1 MFVARLLAARALQ
14 AVAAAL
20 CVGCFSFL
28 LMQLLPGDV
37 AFRVAA
43 SRYSADLMSMQLADA
58 VRGTLGLDRPWP
70 LRLLDWLR
78 QVAALDFGRSLVS
91 NRPVLVEV
99 GEQLGRSLALAGLA
113 LAMTVALAL
122 PVGILAGLSPGGWFD
137 RLSLGV
143 ATLCRTVPTYAL
155 CIVATAIFAVR
166 LGWFPSAGFSGWS
179 SLVLPAAV
187 LSLGMAAVTS
197 RVMRDSLART
207 ERTAYFRYGRQK
219 GLPEWLV
226 VWRHG
231 LRNALIPVVAV
242 LGQQTM
248 VLIEGVVVVETL
260 FAFPG
265 IGQAIVRA
273 VFSSDVP
280 MIQGTALA
288 LGLIFVVVNTMVDLV
303 CHWLDPRARS
313 AR

>member
-1 MFVARLLAARALQ
+1 MFVARLLLSRALQ
-14 AVAAAL
+14 AVVAAL
-20 CVGCFSFL
+20 CIGCFSFV
-28 LMQLLPGDV
+28 LMQMLPGDV

-43 SRYSADLMSMQLADA
+43 ARYSADLMSLQLAEA

-91 NRPVLVEV
+91 NRPVVLEV
-99 GEQLGRSLALAGLA
+99 AEQLGRSLALAGAA

-122 PVGILAGLSPGGWFD
+122 PVGILAGLAPGRWFD
-137 RLSLGV
+137 SLSLLL
-143 ATLCRTVPTYAL
+143 ATLCRSVPTYAL
-155 CIVATAIFAVR
+155 CIVATAIFVLR
-166 LGWFPSAGFSGWS
+166 LRWFPSAGFDGWS

-207 ERTAYFRYGRQK
+207 EAAAFFRYGRHK
-219 GLPEWLV
+219 GLPEWAV

-260 FAFPG
+260 FSFPG

-280 MIQGTALA
+280 MIQATALA
-288 LGLIFVVVNTMVDLV
+288 LGLIFVLVNTVVDLL
-303 CHWLDPRARS
+303 CLWLDPRART

>member
-1 MFVARLLAARALQ
+1 MVVARLLASRMVQ
-14 AVAAAL
+14 AIVAAL
-20 CVGCFSFL
+20 CVGCFSFV

-43 SRYSADLMSMQLADA
+43 SRFNTELISVQLAET
-58 VRGTLGLDRPWP
+58 VRATLGLDRPWP

-78 QVAALDFGRSLVS
+78 QVVSLDFGHSLVS
-91 NRPVLVEV
+91 NRPVVVEV
-99 GEQLGRSLALAGLA
+99 GEQLGRSLALAGMA
-113 LAMTVALAL
+113 LAMTVVLAL
-122 PVGILAGLSPGGWFD
+122 PVGILAGLAPGGWFD
-137 RLSLGV
+137 RLSLV
-143 ATLCRTVPTYAL
+143 AATLCRTVPTYAL
-155 CIVATAIFAVR
+155 CILATAIFAVR
-166 LGWFPSAGFSGWS
+166 LRWFPSAGFAGWS

-207 ERTAYFRYGRQK
+207 EATAYFRYGRQK

-260 FAFPG
+260 FSFPG

-280 MIQGTALA
+280 MIQGAALA
-288 LGLIFVVVNTMVDLV
+288 LGLIFVGVNTLVDLV
-303 CHWLDPRARS
+303 CLWLDPRARS
-313 AR
+313 AP